1 MMTWSPQGSM
11 DNFEKL
17 KCVLMHFK
25 DGVLLLDPANRILLI
40 NPPFCHAFNLEQE
53 DLLGKSLME
62 VLPHPDVRTILET
75 SEEEPIPH
83 HEITLDDGRIFY
95 AQRTT
100 IPGFGLALTIQD
112 ISYFKQLDRLK
123 SEFVHTVSHD
133 LRSPL
138 TAILG
143 YIELIERVGPI
154 NTQQKEYIQRVQ
166 TSVRNITNLVDDLL
180 DLGRIEAGLDVFK
193 EIIPLDSLIKISVD
207 MLNDQIG
214 VKKQRLEMSVPDPSP
229 KWYGNPVRL
238 RQMLDNLIGNAIKYT
253 PKGGTIRIS
262 VEEQGDQIILR
273 VSDTG
278 RGIPLGEQAHI
289 FDKFYRASNIPE
301 SVEGTGLG
309 LAIVK
314 SIIDNHGGRIW
325 VESALDEGSTFTV
338 VIPAY
343 IPR

>member
-1 MMTWSPQGSM
+1 
-11 DNFEKL
+11 
-17 KCVLMHFK
+17 
-25 DGVLLLDPANRILLI
+25 
-40 NPPFCHAFNLEQE
+40 
-53 DLLGKSLME
+53 
-62 VLPHPDVRTILET
+62 
-75 SEEEPIPH
+75 
-83 HEITLDDGRIFY
+83 
-95 AQRTT
+95 
-100 IPGFGLALTIQD
+100 
-112 ISYFKQLDRLK
+112 
-123 SEFVHTVSHD
+123 
-133 LRSPL
+133 
-138 TAILG
+138 
-143 YIELIERVGPI
+143 
-154 NTQQKEYIQRVQ
+154 
-166 TSVRNITNLVDDLL
+166 
-180 DLGRIEAGLDVFK
+180 
-193 EIIPLDSLIKISVD
+193 

-253 PKGGTIRIS
+253 PKGGTIRVS
-262 VEEQGDQIILR
+262 VEEQGDQIILS

-289 FDKFYRASNIPE
+289 FDKFYRASNTPE